1 MKDAFMDDNIF
12 LATRR
17 IRYRENDAVWRLR
30 GDICVVGAGIAGLSA
45 ALEAAYGGKK
55 VILLDGQGQLGGQTY
70 NSCIGCFCG
79 FYSNGDPGYQL
90 THGIADD
97 LFRCLKTTGG
107 LYENPI
113 NHTRVPYY
121 NELHFLRWAEKK
133 VQEAGIQV
141 LLGAV
146 LSGVEKKGRR
156 ITGLEAVTRYGKVI
170 ISADGFIDASG
181 DAVVAWLA
189 GLPCNVPET
198 GSVYGSQMFILEGID
213 FSSETPSEE
222 ALAERME
229 QCAEKYHL
237 FRKKGLMFYTP
248 GRGGGSA
255 YGNMTHVDTPL
266 DPVKASRIVMTG
278 KDEADKVV
286 DFLKQEYPALFSR
299 ANIRSYGQTGIRQ
312 TRWLS
317 GRTQISL
324 ADIREGKKYLDSIAR
339 VAWPVE
345 LHNHEDGYIWEVF
358 DTDHIHYIP
367 LGSMIS
373 PEADNYAACGRC
385 IDGDVAALSS
395 VRVMGP
401 CTATGAAAAHA
412 LVLAGKGSVHD
423 INIQT
428 LQERLSDNLT
438 RCD

>member
-1 MKDAFMDDNIF
+1 MSDDVF
-12 LATRR
+12 LATKQV
-17 IRYRENDAVWRLR
+17 RYEEKDAVWRVE
-30 GDICVVGAGIAGLSA
+30 GDICVVGAGISGLSA
-45 ALEAAYGGKK
+45 ALEAAYAGKK
-55 VILLDGQGQLGGQTY
+55 VILLDSQGQLGGQTY

-79 FYSNGDPGYQL
+79 FYSNGDPGYQF

-97 LFRCLKTTGG
+97 LFRSLRATGG
-107 LYENPI
+107 LYENPVQ
-113 NHTRVPYY
+113 HTRVPYY
-121 NELHFLRWAEKK
+121 NELHFLRWAEKR
-133 VQEAGIQV
+133 VQEAGIQA

-146 LSGVEKKGRR
+146 VSRVVKKDRR
-156 ITGLEAVTRYGKVI
+156 ITELEAVTRYGKVI

-189 GLPCNVPET
+189 GLPCNVPEI
-198 GSVYGSQMFILEGID
+198 GSVYGSQMFILEGIN
-213 FSSETPSEE
+213 FASETPSEE
-222 ALAERME
+222 ALVKRME

-266 DPVKASRIVMTG
+266 DPIKASRIAMTG
-278 KDEADKVV
+278 KDEVDKVV
-286 DFLKQEYPALFSR
+286 DFLRQEYPDLFAQSSVR
-299 ANIRSYGQTGIRQ
+299 TYGQTGIRQ
-312 TRWLS
+312 TRWIS
-317 GRTQISL
+317 GCTQISL
-324 ADIREGKKYLDSIAR
+324 ADIRAGKKYHDAIAR

-345 LHNHEDGYIWEVF
+345 LHNHEDGYVWEVF
-358 DTDHIHYIP
+358 DTDHVHYIP

-385 IDGDVAALSS
+385 INGDVAALSS

-423 INIQT
+423 INIQA